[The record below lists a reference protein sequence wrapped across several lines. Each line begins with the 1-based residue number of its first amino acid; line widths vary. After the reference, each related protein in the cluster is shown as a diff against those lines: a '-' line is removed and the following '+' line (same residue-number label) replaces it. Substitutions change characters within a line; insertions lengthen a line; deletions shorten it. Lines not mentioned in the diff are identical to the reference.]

1 MIYKLIDIE
10 LQKLGLLNIEKNA
23 TNKLYIWLINDVIQI
38 VEIELISSKRKM
50 RINFDI
56 IPVYTDLNYF
66 GRSWKYELKKMK
78 NYLSVLDNDYDIN
91 KSNCFEEIINDIH
104 KFLKPI
110 FLNLIKQQ
118 NY

>member
-23 TNKLYIWLINDVIQI
+23 TNKFYLRLINDVIQI

-66 GRSWKYELKKMK
+66 VRSWKY
-78 NYLSVLDNDYDIN
+78 
-91 KSNCFEEIINDIH
+91 
-104 KFLKPI
+104 
-110 FLNLIKQQ
+110 
-118 NY
+118 